1 MAKRNV
7 TISLDSKVY
16 EQFREHCEMK
26 GFVLSKKIELWMINY
41 LDNSKEEENEVKTK
55 KGKNE

>member
-16 EQFREHCEMK
+16 EQFREHCEMN
-26 GFVLSKKIELWMINY
+26 GLVLSKKIEMWMINC
-41 LDNSKEEENEVKTK
+41 LADSKEKEAKNK